1 MWPVCPRWDDC
12 RSQARSFNNILVW
25 CARKRKK
32 KTVFTGNC
40 VLFWVGVG
48 MGFMPISILSTARIL
63 DKIYDHRE
71 AILDW
76 MLGLNVWAATQGLA
90 ATIALFAIVSG
101 ATIVLWSLG
110 LLEGYWLL
118 VAAVVGGVTVCIPFL
133 LEVLT
138 DIPLKKAGW
147 IREG

>member
-1 MWPVCPRWDDC
+1 ME
-12 RSQARSFNNILVW
+12 NIINKLEDMFLMSLGV
-25 CARKRKK
+25 AAVGMILSIVSMR
-32 KTVFTGNC
+32 TGNC
-40 VLFWVGVG
+40 ALFWIGVG
-48 MGFMPISILSTARIL
+48 MGFMPISILSMARIL
-63 DKIYDHRE
+63 DKLHEHRE
-71 AILDW
+71 GILDW

-101 ATIVLWSLG
+101 VTIVLWSLG
-110 LLEGYWLL
+110 FLEGYWLL

>member
-1 MWPVCPRWDDC
+1 ME
-12 RSQARSFNNILVW
+12 NIINKLEDIFLMSLGVAAVGMILSIVSM
-25 CARKRKK
+25 C
-32 KTVFTGNC
+32 TGNC

-48 MGFMPISILSTARIL
+48 MGFMPISILSMVMIL

-110 LLEGYWLL
+110 LLEGCWML
-118 VAAVVGGVTVCIPFL
+118 VAAAVGGVTVCIPFL